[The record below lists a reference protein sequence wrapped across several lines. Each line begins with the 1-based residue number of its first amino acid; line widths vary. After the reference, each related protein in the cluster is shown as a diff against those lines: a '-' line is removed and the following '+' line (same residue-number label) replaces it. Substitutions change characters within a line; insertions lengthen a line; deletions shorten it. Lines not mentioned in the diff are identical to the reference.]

1 MNETSSINIS
11 TSADPF
17 LLEFGSSVSVN
28 EDLYRELHKSC
39 QGLDA
44 SLQHTEQEIQR
55 AIRTDGLLK
64 KDLGHATAEMTRL
77 SRDCAEEV
85 DSIAI
90 NRHTRMQLL
99 HQFRNSFIRIIDPQR
114 FHDRNNM
121 EEEEGGD
128 ANVDNAE
135 RKETICT
142 FLHVLSQTRMIL
154 QNSAKNNEE
163 TKQNL
168 SQIKS
173 DLKETSQNI
182 SSAEERIRS
191 LEKARDEAQK
201 EKHSRAREL
210 NAETQRQ
217 MSIKDACHR
226 SRHLCGEHAKE
237 LVELARLLM
246 CHHER
251 HNLSSLAATDPTE
264 SSVSIK
270 LYIG

>member
-1 MNETSSINIS
+1 MNETSSNNIS

-77 SRDCAEEV
+77 ARDCAEEV

-114 FHDRNNM
+114 FHDRDNM
-121 EEEEGGD
+121 EEEGGD
-128 ANVDNAE
+128 TTVDNAE
-135 RKETICT
+135 RKETVCT

-154 QNSAKNNEE
+154 QNSTTNNEE
-163 TKQNL
+163 NNQKL

-173 DLKETSQNI
+173 DLKQTSQNV

-201 EKHSRAREL
+201 EKHARAREL

-226 SRHLCGEHAKE
+226 SRHRCGEHAKE
-237 LVELARLLM
+237 LVDLARLQ
-246 CHHER
+246 
-251 HNLSSLAATDPTE
+251 N
-264 SSVSIK
+264 VSPRT
-270 LYIG
+270 